1 MTEKH
6 EFLVEIRNK
15 INNGV
20 SSMENKLIALET
32 RVQALEDNEHKQTVT
47 AQNIF
52 QASNERQNDL
62 EKNKGTVYQQYKK

>member
-6 EFLVEIRNK
+6 ECLIEILDK
-15 INNGV
+15 MNNGV
-20 SSMENKLIALET
+20 SSLESKLIALET

-52 QASNERQNDL
+52 QASNERQDDL
-62 EKNKGTVYQQYKK
+62 EKRTVYQQYKK

>member
-6 EFLVEIRNK
+6 EFLMEILDKMNK
-15 INNGV
+15 GV
-20 SSMENKLIALET
+20 SSIESKLIALET

-52 QASNERQNDL
+52 QASNERQDDL
-62 EKNKGTVYQQYKK
+62 EKRTVYQQYKK